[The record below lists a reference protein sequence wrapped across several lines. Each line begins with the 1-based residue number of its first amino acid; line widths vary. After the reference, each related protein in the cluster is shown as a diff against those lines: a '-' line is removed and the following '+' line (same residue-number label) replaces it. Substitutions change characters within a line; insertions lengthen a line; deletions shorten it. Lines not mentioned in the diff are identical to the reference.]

1 MLGCSRWPG
10 GMPSPWKACLTLVQE
25 GRRYVYF
32 KGPSL
37 DAWYWAVLDQFQSVG
52 CLHSRHRSGLV
63 QNVPVVATAL
73 LPESKLGMAAGQS
86 RAVAALGPPIAR
98 GCQVVRA
105 PVIVEAATYLV
116 VKILRFSHI
125 GIKSTIGRYGHAF
138 QSKCMPPGKSGH
150 PTKDISVLRVR
161 TPKDG
166 HPANVRRRS
175 LGYAKNSTQCV

>member
-98 GCQVVRA
+98 CQVVRA

-150 PTKDISVLRVR
+150 PTKDISVLRVL

-166 HPANVRRRS
+166 HPA
-175 LGYAKNSTQCV
+175 A